1 MISAGW
7 QSKPDICK
15 GGSTL
20 RTKKV
25 IIAVILGAFLAGIAF
40 TGGILFASGNNW
52 IGQVLGNENTESESV
67 AESDSSVR
75 PGAEEDTIAKIIEK
89 AGPAVVKIET
99 YITTS
104 QSSNPL
110 FSDPFFREF
119 FGQSNQQEQQVEQGL
134 GSGFIIST
142 DGYILTNEHVVSGAQ
157 KIQVYLAGEKEPVP
171 TEVVGSDHD
180 LDLAVLK
187 IDVGKDLP
195 VLKLGSSSDVAV
207 GNWVIAIG
215 NPYGLDHT
223 VTVGV
228 ISAKGRPVTVDD
240 REFRDL
246 LQTDA
251 SINPGNSGGPLLN
264 LQGEVIGINTAVS
277 SQAQGIGFAV
287 PSDTVSGVID
297 TLVKDGK
304 ITRGWLGVQI
314 QDVTSSIAE
323 TYGLSEA
330 EGVLVSDVLDGP
342 AADAGIKKGDIITA
356 VDGGK
361 VSTADELLTTIQKT
375 EPGEKVKLTVWRDK
389 KSEEYT
395 VKLTER
401 P

>member
-1 MISAGW
+1 MRA
-7 QSKPDICK
+7 
-15 GGSTL
+15 
-20 RTKKV
+20 KKV
-25 IIAVILGAFLAGIAF
+25 VIAVILGAFLAGIAF

-52 IGQVLGNENTESESV
+52 IGQVLGNQN
-67 AESDSSVR
+67 AESDSISESDSSDR

-99 YITTS
+99 YTTTS
-104 QSSNPL
+104 ESANPM
-110 FSDPFFREF
+110 FNDPFFREF
-119 FGQSNQQEQQVEQGL
+119 FGQSAPQEQRVQQGL
-134 GSGFIIST
+134 GSGLIISA
-142 DGYILTNEHVVSGAQ
+142 DGYILTNEHVISGAQ
-157 KIQVYLAGEKEPVP
+157 KIQVNLAGEDDPLP
-171 TEVVGSDHD
+171 AEVIGSDHD

-187 IDVGKDLP
+187 IDAGSDLP

-240 REFRDL
+240 RNFRDL

-277 SQAQGIGFAV
+277 SQAQGIGFAI
-287 PSDTVSGVID
+287 PSDTVNGVLD
-297 TLVKDGK
+297 DLVQDGK
-304 ITRGWLGVQI
+304 ISRGWLGVQI
-314 QDVTSSIAE
+314 QDVTDSIAE
-323 TYGLSEA
+323 TYGLSEPK
-330 EGVLVSDVLDGP
+330 GVLVSDVLDGP
-342 AADAGIKKGDIITA
+342 AADAGLMKGDIITA
-356 VDGGK
+356 VDGKK
-361 VSTADELLTTIQKT
+361 VSTADELLATIQKA
-375 EPGEKVKLTVWRDK
+375 EPGEKVKLTIWRNEK
-389 KSEEYT
+389 AEEYT

-401 P
+401 L

>member
-1 MISAGW
+1 MKA
-7 QSKPDICK
+7 
-15 GGSTL
+15 
-20 RTKKV
+20 KKV
-25 IIAVILGAFLAGIAF
+25 VIAVILGAFLAGIAF
-40 TGGILFASGNNW
+40 TGGILFASSNNW
-52 IGQVLGNENTESESV
+52 IGQVLGNQNAESESTP
-67 AESDSSVR
+67 ESDSGDR
-75 PGAEEDTIAKIIEK
+75 PGAEEDTIAEIIEK

-99 YITTS
+99 YTTTS
-104 QSSNPL
+104 ESANPM
-110 FSDPFFREF
+110 FNDPFFREF
-119 FGQSNQQEQQVEQGL
+119 FGQSAPQEQRVQQGL
-134 GSGFIIST
+134 GSGLIISA
-142 DGYILTNEHVVSGAQ
+142 DGYILTNEHVISGAQ
-157 KIQVYLAGEKEPVP
+157 KIQVNLAGEDDPLP
-171 TEVVGSDHD
+171 AEVIGSDHD

-187 IDVGKDLP
+187 VDAGSDLP

-240 REFRDL
+240 RNFRDL

-277 SQAQGIGFAV
+277 SQAQGIGFAI
-287 PSDTVSGVID
+287 PSDTVNGVLD
-297 TLVKDGK
+297 DLVQDGK
-304 ITRGWLGVQI
+304 ISRGWLGVQI
-314 QDVTSSIAE
+314 QDVTDSIAE
-323 TYGLSEA
+323 TYGLSEP

-342 AADAGIKKGDIITA
+342 AADAGLIKGDIITA
-356 VDGGK
+356 VDGKK

-375 EPGEKVKLTVWRDK
+375 EPGENVKLDIWRNEK
-389 KSEEYT
+389 AEEYT

-401 P
+401 L